1 VLNPILVMG
10 LGRSGTTAMM
20 SFLGTDATV
29 AFDRVAAFENRQL
42 SYLAKFSLL
51 VNRRLTLPEF
61 EEYKLRDLDESVFG
75 PPPWFPG
82 GFFPDPAT
90 IDFFPAL
97 WETFSKTVAASGSIR
112 FYAEKAPTWMNT
124 FVAAYV
130 NPFSIRLFRDPRD
143 NFLSA
148 LAFMRKRGNMVGFG
162 RALND
167 SDEKFARTICYR
179 WINFHEAWMM
189 TAADTR
195 SLMVR
200 YEDFVADPES
210 IASMLKQR
218 LDLNLD
224 SGKIHVGEHHRTAIT
239 VKDSVARHRAEL
251 APELLNLFG
260 EYLGEEMAALGYAD
274 APLPRFKKFYFNDL
288 TSLTSS
294 ADGRLN
300 PAGDRTT
307 VEVTGADFYVHLPVA
322 NFEAGG
328 VHGLWVAACAPLG
341 DHCSVYWRRAG
352 EFFSEERVIHCR
364 YFPGGQWRVFQF
376 EFTGHALWQ
385 GEIAELRLDLFNFRE
400 RMTPGTGEISWFRLI
415 SRG

>member
-1 VLNPILVMG
+1 MG

-20 SFLGTDATV
+20 SFLGTDPTV

-75 PPPWFPG
+75 PPPWYPG
-82 GFFPDPAT
+82 GFFPYPAT

-97 WETFSKTVAASGSIR
+97 WETFSTTVAASGSIR
-112 FYAEKAPTWMNT
+112 YYAEKAPTWMST
-124 FVAAYV
+124 YVSAYV

-167 SDEKFARTICYR
+167 SDETFARTTCYR
-179 WINFHEAWMM
+179 WINFYEAWKM
-189 TAADTR
+189 TASDPR

-200 YEDFVADPES
+200 YEDFVASPES
-210 IASMLKQR
+210 IASALKER

-224 SGKIHVGEHHRTAIT
+224 SKKISVGDHHRTAVT
-239 VKDSVARHRAEL
+239 LKDSVARHRSEL
-251 APELLNLFG
+251 APELLKLFG
-260 EYLGEEMAALGYAD
+260 EYLGEEMAALGYTS
-274 APLPRFKKFYFNDL
+274 APMPKFKRVYFND
-288 TSLTSS
+288 S
-294 ADGRLN
+294 ADR
-300 PAGDRTT
+300 AI
-307 VEVTGADFYVHLPVA
+307 VEIKDADFYVHLPVDPFDA
-322 NFEAGG
+322 AQ
-328 VHGLWVAACAPLG
+328 VQALWVSARAPLG
-341 DHCSVYWRRAG
+341 DHCSAYWRRQG
-352 EFFSEERVIHCR
+352 EYFSEERVVHLR

-376 EFTGHALWQ
+376 EFTGHPQWSGQ
-385 GEIAELRLDLFNFRE
+385 IAELRLDLFNFRE
-400 RMTPGTGEISWFRLI
+400 SMVPGQGEISWFRLVT
-415 SRG
+415 REP